1 MTELKNYKM
10 FIGGEWLD
18 SDSKKTFETL
28 NPENN
33 KPWAKVPEASAS
45 DVDKAVKAAHKAF
58 EGEWPK
64 LLPRDRA
71 KYLRAIG
78 NKLRENAELL
88 GRIETIDTGKLFRE
102 TNKQAIYIAEYYD
115 YYAGLADKVEGTV
128 LPIDKPNIQAIT
140 TRIPIGVV
148 AAIVP
153 WNSQMFL
160 TATKL
165 APALAMGN
173 TVVIKSSELAP
184 VVMFEFAK
192 LIEETGIPKGV
203 VNVITGFGDPCG
215 KALTTHNLI
224 EKVAFT
230 GGPETA
236 RHIIRNSA
244 ENLSEVSLELGG
256 KSPVAVFDDAK
267 QENAINGITAG
278 IFGASGQSC
287 IAGSRLYL
295 QKNIYDEFLDKLISR
310 AERIKIGAPMDPE
323 TEMGPLSNFKQLEV
337 IEKNIK
343 LTVEQGGKIRCGGE
357 RHSFSNVGYYFPPTI
372 IECDN
377 HNLPAAENELFG
389 PVLSVM
395 KFDTEEEVITKMND
409 NQYGLS
415 SGVYTS
421 DFAKGLRVSKA
432 IRAGITFVNTYR
444 LISPLA
450 PFGGIKDSGYGK
462 EAGLESIKDGW
473 FHSGDLAVIYPDG
486 YIKVK
491 DRSKD
496 IIISGG
502 ENISSIEIENTLSK
516 HPAVS
521 IVAVVAKPDEKWGEV
536 PCAFVEKVADKE
548 TNEKELID
556 FCRETLAGFKIP
568 KKIDFCELPK
578 TSTGKIQ
585 KFELRKRAKELS

>member
-1 MTELKNYKM
+1 MSKLKEYKM
-10 FIGGEWLD
+10 FIGGEWVD
-18 SDSKKTFETL
+18 SESKKTFETL

-33 KPWAKVPEASAS
+33 KPWAKVPEANTK
-45 DVDKAVKAAHKAF
+45 DVDKAVKAAQKAF
-58 EGEWPK
+58 EGEWSK

-71 KYLRAIG
+71 KFLRAIG
-78 NKLRENAELL
+78 QKLRDNAKLL
-88 GRIETIDTGKLFRE
+88 GEIETIDTGKLFRE
-102 TNKQAIYIAEYYD
+102 TNKQANYIAEYYD

-128 LPIDKPNIQAIT
+128 LPIDKPNVQAIT
-140 TRIPIGVV
+140 TRIPIGVI

-165 APALAMGN
+165 APALATGN
-173 TVVIKSSELAP
+173 TIVIKCSELAP
-184 VVMFEFAK
+184 AVMFEFAK

-203 VNVITGFGDPCG
+203 VNVITGFGEPCG
-215 KALTTHNLI
+215 KALTTHDLV
-224 EKVAFT
+224 EKIAFT
-230 GGPETA
+230 GGPDTA
-236 RHIIRNSA
+236 KHIIKNSA

-256 KSPVAVFDDAK
+256 KSPVAVFNDAH

-295 QKNIYDEFLDKLISR
+295 QEKIYDEFLDKLTKR
-310 AERIKIGAPMDPE
+310 ANKIKIGTPMDPE

-343 LTVEQGGKIRCGGE
+343 ATVEQGGKIKCGGA
-357 RHSFSNVGYYFPPTI
+357 RHKFSNEGYYFPPTI

-377 HNLPAAENELFG
+377 HNLPSAENELFG

-395 KFDTEEEVITKMND
+395 KFKTEDEVIKKMND

-421 DFAKGLRVSKA
+421 DLARGLRVSNA

-444 LISPLA
+444 LISPSA

-462 EAGLESIKDGW
+462 EAGIDSIKD
-473 FHSGDLAVIYPDG
+473 YTR
-486 YIKVK
+486 VK
-491 DRSKD
+491 TTWYYTSDEPTLD
-496 IIISGG
+496 PF
-502 ENISSIEIENTLSK
+502 SI
-516 HPAVS
+516 
-521 IVAVVAKPDEKWGEV
+521 
-536 PCAFVEKVADKE
+536 
-548 TNEKELID
+548 
-556 FCRETLAGFKIP
+556 R
-568 KKIDFCELPK
+568 
-578 TSTGKIQ
+578 
-585 KFELRKRAKELS
+585 

>member
-1 MTELKNYKM
+1 MPELKKYKM
-10 FIGGEWLD
+10 FINGEWVN
-18 SDSKKTFETL
+18 SDTKKTFETL

-33 KPWAKVPEASAS
+33 KPWAVVPEASAS
-45 DVDKAVKAAHKAF
+45 DVDRAVKAAQNAF

-64 LLPRDRA
+64 LLPKERA
-71 KYLRAIG
+71 RYLRMIG
-78 NKLRENAELL
+78 DKLRDNAEHL
-88 GRIETIDTGKLFRE
+88 GKIETIDTGKLYRE
-102 TNKQAIYIAEYYD
+102 TYKQANYIAEYYD

-140 TRIPIGVV
+140 TRIPIGVI

-173 TVVIKSSELAP
+173 TVVIKCSELAP
-184 VVMFEFAK
+184 ATMFEFAK

-203 VNVITGFGDPCG
+203 VNVISGFGEPCG
-215 KALTTHNLI
+215 KALTSHNLV
-224 EKVAFT
+224 EKIAFT

-256 KSPVAVFDDAK
+256 KSPVAVFNDAN

-295 QKNIYDEFLDKLISR
+295 QEEIYDEFLDKLSKR
-310 AERIKIGAPMDPE
+310 AEKIKIGAPMDPE
-323 TEMGPLSNFKQLEV
+323 TEMGPISNYKQLEV

-343 LTVEQGGKIRCGGE
+343 LTLEQGGRLKCGGQ
-357 RHSFSNVGYYFPPTI
+357 RHSFSNEGYYFPATI

-377 HNLPAAENELFG
+377 HNLPVAENELFG

-395 KFDTEEEVITKMND
+395 KFKTEDEVVSKMND

-421 DFAKGLRVSKA
+421 DLARGMRVSKA

-444 LISPLA
+444 LISPTA

-462 EAGLESIKDGW
+462 EAGLESIKDYTRVKTTW
-473 FHSGDLAVIYPDG
+473 FYTSDEPTLDPF
-486 YIKVK
+486 
-491 DRSKD
+491 
-496 IIISGG
+496 
-502 ENISSIEIENTLSK
+502 SI
-516 HPAVS
+516 
-521 IVAVVAKPDEKWGEV
+521 
-536 PCAFVEKVADKE
+536 
-548 TNEKELID
+548 
-556 FCRETLAGFKIP
+556 R
-568 KKIDFCELPK
+568 
-578 TSTGKIQ
+578 
-585 KFELRKRAKELS
+585 

>member
-1 MTELKNYKM
+1 MPELKKYKM
-10 FIGGEWLD
+10 FINGEWVN
-18 SDSKKTFETL
+18 SDTEKIFETL

-33 KPWAKVPEASAS
+33 KPWAVVPEASAS
-45 DVDKAVKAAHKAF
+45 DVDRAVKAAQNAF

-64 LLPRDRA
+64 LLPKERA
-71 KYLRAIG
+71 RYLRMIG
-78 NKLRENAELL
+78 DKLRENAEHL
-88 GRIETIDTGKLFRE
+88 GKIETIDTGKLYRE
-102 TNKQAIYIAEYYD
+102 TYKQANYIAEYYD

-140 TRIPIGVV
+140 TRIPIGVI

-173 TVVIKSSELAP
+173 TVVIKCSELAP
-184 VVMFEFAK
+184 ATMFEFAK

-203 VNVITGFGDPCG
+203 VNVISGFGEPCG
-215 KALTTHNLI
+215 KALTSHNLV
-224 EKVAFT
+224 EKIAFT

-256 KSPVAVFDDAK
+256 KSPVAVFNDAN

-295 QKNIYDEFLDKLISR
+295 QEEIYDEFLDKLSKR
-310 AERIKIGAPMDPE
+310 AEKIKIGAPMDPE
-323 TEMGPLSNFKQLEV
+323 TEMGPISNYKQLEV

-343 LTVEQGGKIRCGGE
+343 LTLEQGGRLKCGGQ
-357 RHSFSNVGYYFPPTI
+357 RHSFSNEGYYFPATI

-377 HNLPAAENELFG
+377 HNLPVAENELFG

-395 KFDTEEEVITKMND
+395 KFKTEDEVVSKMND

-421 DFAKGLRVSKA
+421 DLARGMRVSKA

-444 LISPLA
+444 LISPTA

-462 EAGLESIKDGW
+462 EAGLESIKDYTRVKTTW
-473 FHSGDLAVIYPDG
+473 FYTSDEPTLDPF
-486 YIKVK
+486 
-491 DRSKD
+491 
-496 IIISGG
+496 
-502 ENISSIEIENTLSK
+502 SI
-516 HPAVS
+516 
-521 IVAVVAKPDEKWGEV
+521 
-536 PCAFVEKVADKE
+536 
-548 TNEKELID
+548 
-556 FCRETLAGFKIP
+556 R
-568 KKIDFCELPK
+568 
-578 TSTGKIQ
+578 
-585 KFELRKRAKELS
+585 

>member
-1 MTELKNYKM
+1 MSKLKEYKM
-10 FIGGEWLD
+10 FIGGEWVE
-18 SDSKKTFETL
+18 SESKKTFETL

-33 KPWAKVPEASAS
+33 KPWAKVPEANAK
-45 DVDKAVKAAHKAF
+45 DVDKAVKAAQKAF
-58 EGEWPK
+58 VGEWSK

-71 KYLRAIG
+71 KFLRAIG
-78 NKLRENAELL
+78 QKLRDNAKLL
-88 GRIETIDTGKLFRE
+88 GEIETIDTGKLFRE
-102 TNKQAIYIAEYYD
+102 TNKQANYIAEYYD

-128 LPIDKPNIQAIT
+128 LPIDKPNVQAIT
-140 TRIPIGVV
+140 TRIPIGVI

-165 APALAMGN
+165 APALATGN
-173 TVVIKSSELAP
+173 TIVIKCSELAP
-184 VVMFEFAK
+184 AVMFEFAK

-203 VNVITGFGDPCG
+203 VNVITGFGEPCG
-215 KALTTHNLI
+215 KALTTHDLV
-224 EKVAFT
+224 EKIAFT
-230 GGPETA
+230 GGPDTA
-236 RHIIRNSA
+236 KHIIKNSA

-256 KSPVAVFDDAK
+256 KSPVAVFNDAH

-295 QKNIYDEFLDKLISR
+295 QDKIYDEFLDKLTKR
-310 AERIKIGAPMDPE
+310 ANKIKIGTPMDPE

-343 LTVEQGGKIRCGGE
+343 ATVEQGGKIKCGGA
-357 RHSFSNVGYYFPPTI
+357 RHKFSNEGYYFPPTI

-377 HNLPAAENELFG
+377 HNLPSAENELFG

-395 KFDTEEEVITKMND
+395 KFKTEDEVIKKMND

-421 DFAKGLRVSKA
+421 DLARGLRVSNA

-444 LISPLA
+444 LISPSA

-462 EAGLESIKDGW
+462 EAGIDSIKD
-473 FHSGDLAVIYPDG
+473 YTR
-486 YIKVK
+486 VK
-491 DRSKD
+491 TTWYYTSDEPTLD
-496 IIISGG
+496 PF
-502 ENISSIEIENTLSK
+502 SI
-516 HPAVS
+516 
-521 IVAVVAKPDEKWGEV
+521 
-536 PCAFVEKVADKE
+536 
-548 TNEKELID
+548 
-556 FCRETLAGFKIP
+556 R
-568 KKIDFCELPK
+568 
-578 TSTGKIQ
+578 
-585 KFELRKRAKELS
+585 